1 MWYTSILQSQAKKIC
16 KSNMNMAE
24 RFITHLVDLIETKW
38 DYEFELMAILGFIK
52 DLYLFAE
59 NNKYRDV
66 SLSEF
71 SRVCM
76 GLLILHVKYA
86 DDYVV
91 RVSDFIPLC
100 KDEII
105 FTAMDIQNEVN
116 GLISSI
122 YNGHRLQNTDRS
134 LSSRSFQR
142 TFAAT
147 PNKILLKIL
156 LGIENEVFWNL
167 DHNVSVNVDQLI
179 LIFRLLIAEAN
190 DPHQLVS
197 QLLFFLEILENKDE
211 KFDELIF
218 ELRKSEEELLPRVV
232 HEICLQLEE
241 YLTMSKPHSNLRFF
255 CCLRS
260 PSPYD
265 HSRDIT
271 EIVKNIKQKELQNID
286 NIFEKLYE
294 IEIISPKDKLIDTI
308 QFLETKYRTHIC
320 QI

>member
-1 MWYTSILQSQAKKIC
+1 MWYTDILQYQAKKVC
-16 KSNMNMAE
+16 RSNKKMAE
-24 RFITHLVDLIETKW
+24 QFITHLINLIETQW
-38 DYEFELMAILGFIK
+38 DYEFELMAVLGFIK

-59 NNKYRDV
+59 NNQYRDV

-100 KDEII
+100 KDEVI

-116 GLISSI
+116 ELISGI
-122 YNGHRLQNTDRS
+122 YTETPLKDTDQLSRDFQKLFVS
-134 LSSRSFQR
+134 L
-142 TFAAT
+142 
-147 PNKILLKIL
+147 PNKFFLKIL

-179 LIFRLLIAEAN
+179 LVFRMLIAEAS
-190 DPHQLVS
+190 DPHQFVS
-197 QLLFFLEILENKDE
+197 QLLFFLEALEKKDE
-211 KFDELIF
+211 KFDEFIF
-218 ELRKSEEELLPRVV
+218 ELRKNEEDLLPLVI

-241 YLTMSKPHSNLRFF
+241 YLKKTKSHFNIHFF
-255 CCLRS
+255 CCLAS
-260 PSPYD
+260 TYG
-265 HSRDIT
+265 HGRDVT
-271 EIVKNIKQKELQNID
+271 EIVEKIKQKELKDVDSIL
-286 NIFEKLYE
+286 EKLYG

-308 QFLETKYRTHIC
+308 QFLESKYRTHIC